1 MKSFARSVARSLS
14 VAAPPA
20 PLDAPAD
27 GGYLA
32 LMNARETAP
41 GNLPLMHLDAICRW
55 AEALADLRTAEL
67 MAGFDQVAPALQVDL
82 DAAGSRIADIEAQ
95 AATAGTRLPLV
106 ALCASLRLD
115 GDTTH
120 ALRLALAAALDTS
133 FRRRVARYY
142 DNILLDAP
150 TVDFILS
157 MLFTDRASRMGARRL
172 FQPGSPL
179 IDHRL
184 VVLALPRDAVGDALQ
199 SHEARVPD
207 RLLNLLL
214 DNDLLDRTLAGACR
228 LSRPDTP
235 AADLSMDAPSLD
247 AVLALTRPIL
257 AAAFPAGAGVCI
269 GVRGPSGT
277 GKTMLAEVVAA
288 AAGRPLITVDCA
300 RLGGDDTPFP
310 DLLATVFQEARL
322 RNALLAFDAPEAFLA
337 PKSPR
342 LAAFF
347 AELDAHPGVSMLL
360 TTESASLDP
369 TVERH
374 VAWQVETELP
384 DPTHRE
390 AIWRLHVGRHPGVKA
405 LGLPQLALDFEFTG
419 AQIRNAVR
427 VAREI
432 ASSRGEPTFTRDDLN
447 AGAWAQVRADM
458 AEYARRSKVRLTL
471 DDLVLPDEEM
481 RQVRDL
487 LDAARHRA
495 FIMTEWGFGR
505 RLTTG
510 KGIACLLLGEPG
522 TGKTLCAEILA
533 VALGQN
539 LYQISIP
546 RVMSKYIGETE
557 KNIERIFA
565 TARANNSIL
574 LFDEAD
580 ALFSTRVKVETSVD
594 RFSNMEINLLL
605 QEIERYEGLVLL
617 TTNLEKNIDKAFE
630 RRIQFK
636 IRFPFPDAEHR
647 AKIWRGHVPRECPI
661 EPDIDWALV
670 GKSFQL
676 AGGNIKNALLRAAYH
691 AARDGT
697 RISMQH
703 LVDAAEAECRH
714 AGRLFRG
721 LKEDDA

>member
-1 MKSFARSVARSLS
+1 MYGQ
-14 VAAPPA
+14 
-20 PLDAPAD
+20 DASNPS
-27 GGYLA
+27 LA
-32 LMNARETAP
+32 LE
-41 GNLPLMHLDAICRW
+41 HLDAICRW
-55 AEALADLRTAEL
+55 AEALTDLRTGEL
-67 MAGFDQVAPALQVDL
+67 MAGFDQARPDL
-82 DAAGSRIADIEAQ
+82 EADLEAAAVRVEAIEAR
-95 AATAGTRLPLV
+95 ARERDGGLPLLHLGTVAGLDRDATA
-106 ALCASLRLD
+106 
-115 GDTTH
+115 

-150 TVDFILS
+150 TVDFILA
-157 MLFTDRASRMGARRL
+157 MLYPDRVARMAGRRL
-172 FQPGSPL
+172 FQPGAPL
-179 IDHRL
+179 IDRRL
-184 VVLALPRDAVGDALQ
+184 VALSLPRDAMGDALQ
-199 SHEARVPD
+199 SHEVRIPD

-214 DNDLLDRTLAGACR
+214 GADLLDRTLAGACR

-235 AADLSMDAPSLD
+235 AADLAMDAPSLD

-257 AAAFPAGAGVCI
+257 AAAFPAGPGVCI
-269 GVRGPSGT
+269 GVKGPSGT

-300 RLGGDDTPFP
+300 RLGGDDAPFP
-310 DLLATVFQEARL
+310 DLLATLFQEARL
-322 RNALLAFDAPEAFLA
+322 RNAVLAFDAPEAILA

-342 LAAFF
+342 LAGFY

-360 TTESASLDP
+360 TADAASLDP

-374 VAWQVETELP
+374 VAWQVETNLP
-384 DPTHRE
+384 DPAHRE
-390 AIWRLHVGRHPGVKA
+390 AIWRLHVGRHPGAKA
-405 LGLPQLALDFEFTG
+405 LGIPQLALDFEFTG

-432 ASSRGEPTFTRDDLN
+432 ATSRGEATFTRDDLN

-471 DDLVLPDEEM
+471 DDLILPDEEM

-647 AKIWRGHVPRECPI
+647 AKIWLGHVPRECPI
-661 EPDIDWALV
+661 EPEIDWALV

-703 LVDAAEAECRH
+703 IVDAAEAECRH

>member
-1 MKSFARSVARSLS
+1 MYGHDAT
-14 VAAPPA
+14 PPS
-20 PLDAPAD
+20 
-27 GGYLA
+27 LA
-32 LMNARETAP
+32 LE
-41 GNLPLMHLDAICRW
+41 HLDAVCRW
-55 AEALADLRTAEL
+55 AEALADLRTGEL
-67 MAGFDQVAPALQVDL
+67 MAGFEETRPSLEADLAAATAHVEGIEAQARARNEVLPLVHIGTAAGLAPDASAAFRLAVAPALD
-82 DAAGSRIADIEAQ
+82 
-95 AATAGTRLPLV
+95 TA
-106 ALCASLRLD
+106 
-115 GDTTH
+115 
-120 ALRLALAAALDTS
+120 

-150 TVDFILS
+150 TVDFILA
-157 MLFTDRASRMGARRL
+157 MLYPDRVSRMAGRRL

-179 IDHRL
+179 VDRRL
-184 VVLALPRDAVGDALQ
+184 VALSLSRDAVGDALQ
-199 SHEARVPD
+199 SHEVRIPD

-214 DNDLLDRTLAGACR
+214 GADLLDRTLAGACR
-228 LSRPDTP
+228 LSHPDTRVEELALEP
-235 AADLSMDAPSLD
+235 GTLEP
-247 AVLALTRPIL
+247 VLALTRPIL
-257 AAAFPAGAGVCI
+257 AAALPAGPGVCI

-277 GKTMLAEVVAA
+277 GKTLLAEVLATT
-288 AAGRPLITVDCA
+288 AGRSLITVDCG
-300 RLGGDDTPFP
+300 RLASDDAPFS
-310 DLLATVFQEARL
+310 DLLETLFQEARF
-322 RNALLAFDAPEAFLA
+322 RNAVLAFDAPEAILGA
-337 PKSPR
+337 RSPR

-347 AELDAHPGVSMLL
+347 DELDVHSGVSLLL
-360 TTESASLDP
+360 TGDSASLDP
-369 TVERH
+369 MVERH
-374 VAWQVETELP
+374 VAWQVETALP
-384 DPTHRE
+384 DPAQRE
-390 AIWRLHVGRHPGVKA
+390 AIWRMHVARHAAGGA
-405 LGLPQLALDFEFTG
+405 LGIPQLALDFEFTG

-427 VAREI
+427 VAAEM
-432 ASSRGEPTFTRDDLN
+432 ATSRGAKAFDRDDLT

-510 KGIACLLLGEPG
+510 KGLACLLLGEPG

-647 AKIWRGHVPRECPI
+647 AKIWQGHIPRE
-661 EPDIDWALV
+661 
-670 GKSFQL
+670 
-676 AGGNIKNALLRAAYH
+676 
-691 AARDGT
+691 
-697 RISMQH
+697 
-703 LVDAAEAECRH
+703 
-714 AGRLFRG
+714 
-721 LKEDDA
+721 